1 MNAPSPADRVE
12 AALTPPW
19 GPRLD
24 HFLAARDEM
33 KRPAPAQAP
42 DTFRQEYV
50 FQGDWHPDSE
60 GFLAPDP
67 NGPRP
72 EDPVGMCTCSDLP
85 AVMEA
90 EVLPPAEAGS
100 AGATPAAALVPA
112 SRPIRRLAVGP
123 GHLAFIPTDPALLHH
138 PAEILQEEARIHRNP
153 VPPPVIAPEDVPAV
167 TREMGRIADQLQEVR
182 LRHFVAGEGK
192 TFPRIQVDSPPGG
205 PAEILQADFA
215 EAEIRIA
222 AGLVSEAE
230 ARATQEPGP
239 VVFIHSRPGGKSFFD
254 AMARLHR
261 HGQADPILVAHRGSS
276 KEETDAEA
284 VQEYV
289 RVAREEVIP
298 LVTSP
303 EGAALA
309 EALQGSSKA
318 FARLEVLLGALGK
331 SAGQCIDDFLL
342 FRDEFPWDPKLCAAP
357 EYPDLPQKGRSPK
370 AYHHQFQPGEG
381 RHGTAPSRTTRDA
394 ARAARKAKK
403 KGRR

>member
-19 GPRLD
+19 GPALD
-24 HFLAARDEM
+24 HFLTARDEM
-33 KRPAPAQAP
+33 RRPSPSTPP

-90 EVLPPAEAGS
+90 EVLPPAEADGC
-100 AGATPAAALVPA
+100 GAPPAAAPVLA

-123 GHLAFIPTDPALLHH
+123 GRITFIPTDTALLHH
-138 PAEILQEEARIHRNP
+138 PAEAEVRICRP
-153 VPPPVIAPEDVPAV
+153 SAPPAIAPEDVPAV

-192 TFPRIQVDSPPGG
+192 TFPRIQVDHPPGG
-205 PAEILQADFA
+205 PAPILQADSA
-215 EAEIRIA
+215 EAEIRVA

-230 ARATQEPGP
+230 ARAAQAPGP
-239 VVFIHSRPGGKSFFD
+239 IAFVHSRPGGKSFFD

-261 HGQADPILVAHRGSS
+261 EGQVSPILVAHRGSS

-289 RVAREEVIP
+289 RAAREEVIP

-303 EGAALA
+303 EGTALA
-309 EALQGSSKA
+309 EALRGTSGA

-357 EYPDLPQKGRSPK
+357 EYPELRQKGRSPK

-381 RHGTAPSRTTRDA
+381 RHETAPSRTTRDA